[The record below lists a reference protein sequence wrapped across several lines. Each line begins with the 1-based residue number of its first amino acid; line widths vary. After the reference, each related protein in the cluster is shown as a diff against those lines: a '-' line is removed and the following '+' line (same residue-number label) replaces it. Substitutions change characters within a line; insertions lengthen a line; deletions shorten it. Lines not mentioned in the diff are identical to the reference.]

1 MLLLAACCCF
11 CCCLANLCPHLQQ
24 VDMVMIRCF
33 EELSS
38 EDVDDDPL
46 VQLSCGH
53 LLTRSSL
60 DGVIGLNRWAGT
72 LAYCTVL
79 GSAGARVH

>member
-1 MLLLAACCCF
+1 MDLVL
-11 CCCLANLCPHLQQ
+11 
-24 VDMVMIRCF
+24 VRCF

-38 EDVDDDPL
+38 DDVDDDPL

-60 DGVIGLNRWAGT
+60 DGVISLNRWAE
-72 LAYCTVL
+72 
-79 GSAGARVH
+79 